1 MDLTEISCL
10 LRDKCLLDPQKPLV
24 VGVSGGPDSLC
35 LLHLLHRLGYI
46 VIAGHVNHQLRETA
60 GHDEDQVR
68 EVCRQWGIPVGIERV
83 DVRSFAQNSHLSLEE
98 GARILRYRSLMQLAA
113 VHSAQALAVA
123 HQADD
128 QIETMLMHLLRGS
141 GMPGLKGMQYRSFNP
156 AFSRDIPI
164 VRPLL
169 RVARAE
175 IEAYCAENSIE
186 FCEDETNSETKYFR
200 NRIRHELIPV
210 LENYNP
216 QVRQHLEQ
224 TGRILAEE
232 NRYLEEAVQRAQK
245 QVLLRQGEGFF
256 LLSRER
262 FWALDIV
269 LQRRILR
276 DWMIDLRGEIRD
288 ISFSV
293 VEAGLSFAGEKNS
306 GLVKPLLKS
315 LFLASGEGQ
324 NLLLYREDADLGDL
338 WPWLSEPSL
347 PWRLSNEKV
356 NLSRHWQI
364 RCEIFAP
371 GDITFDRD
379 PQVACFD
386 AGSLSEQFELTPPAP
401 GDRFAPF
408 GMNGREMKV
417 GDYFT
422 NQHIPLLARGHW
434 PILRAEGRVL
444 WVAGLRQ
451 AEFARVSEST
461 RRILKLSLLKID

>member
-1 MDLTEISCL
+1 MDLIEISCL
-10 LRDKCLLDPQKPLV
+10 LRDKCLLDPQKPIA

-35 LLHLLHRLGYI
+35 LLHLLHRLGYT

-60 GHDEDQVR
+60 GHDEEQVK
-68 EVCRQWGIPVGIERV
+68 EVCRQWGIPLEIERV
-83 DVRSFAQNSHLSLEE
+83 DVRSFAQNSHFSLEE
-98 GARILRYRSLMQLAA
+98 GARILRYRSLMQFAA
-113 VHSAQALAVA
+113 AHSAQALAVA

-128 QIETMLMHLLRGS
+128 QSETMLMHLLRGS
-141 GMPGLKGMQYRSFNP
+141 GMSGLKGMQYRSFNP
-156 AFSRDIPI
+156 AFSLDIPI

-169 RVARAE
+169 QVSRTE

-186 FCEDETNSETKYFR
+186 FCQDETNSETKYFR
-200 NRIRHELIPV
+200 NRIRHELIPL

-216 QVRQHLEQ
+216 QVRLHLEQ
-224 TGRILAEE
+224 TGQILAEE
-232 NRYLEEAVQRAQK
+232 NRFLEEAAQRAQK

-262 FWALDIV
+262 FLKLDIV

-276 DWMIDLRGEIRD
+276 NWMIELRGEIRD

-293 VEAGLSFAGEKNS
+293 VEAGLSFAREKNPRL
-306 GLVKPLLKS
+306 GKPLLKS
-315 LFLASGEGQ
+315 LFLAPGEGR
-324 NLLLYREDADLGDL
+324 NLLLYRDGADLGDL

-347 PWRLSNEKV
+347 PWHLSEEKV
-356 NLSRHWQI
+356 SLSRHWQI
-364 RCEIFAP
+364 RREIFAP
-371 GDITFDRD
+371 DEITFDRD

-386 AGSLSEQFELTPPAP
+386 ADSLPEQFECTPPAS

-408 GMNGREMKV
+408 GMNGQWMKV

-434 PILRAEGRVL
+434 PVLRAEGRVL

-461 RRILKLSLLKID
+461 RRILKFSLLKID